1 MENPFKTI
9 EKRLDQIQL
18 SLNDLEQLKN
28 SQLKEESEIL
38 DVNEAAKFL
47 GLAQGTIYN
56 MAGQCKIPSYKEF
69 GRRYFFKS
77 ELIEWIKSGKTK
89 TSEEIEKDVYE
100 RLHNLNN
107 DRNE

>member
-9 EKRLDQIQL
+9 EKRLDQIEL
-18 SLNDLEQLKN
+18 SLNDLHRVKN
-28 SQLKEESEIL
+28 SKVNEEPEIL
-38 DVNEAAKFL
+38 DVSEAAKFL

-89 TSEEIEKDVYE
+89 TSEEIEKDVYK
-100 RLHNLNN
+100 RLHNLNSN
-107 DRNE
+107 RDE